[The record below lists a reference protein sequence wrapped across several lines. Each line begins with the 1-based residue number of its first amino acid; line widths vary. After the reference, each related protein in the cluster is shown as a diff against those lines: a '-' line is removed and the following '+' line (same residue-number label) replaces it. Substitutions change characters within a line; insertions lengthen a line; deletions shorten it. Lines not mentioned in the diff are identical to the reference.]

1 MNNKFK
7 NIIIGVLSVL
17 LIIAIIIIVVVVTKK
32 DNSVFSVK
40 GHVIAVGDGYVIL
53 ESNNKDYVVNN
64 LKGVY
69 NLEDE
74 LEIKYQNKDVDLN
87 ENPVL
92 IKKVIDEDLIKVKY
106 KDENKDSEIK
116 NDNHINNE
124 QIDSNN
130 NTIHNDIIKEDN
142 KFNNNKEI
150 INNTDN
156 SIKDNNLNNNVSK
169 SADQEVLGYFD
180 ALEKD
185 FNSSEIKN
193 SVKSGFITVVDFIFY
208 DGSIKGHTFKELSN
222 SAKLKVLK
230 MALYFDSKIE
240 KYFPDY
246 KETISSNTKKV
257 YTNVK
262 GKIVSSYL
270 NLTASVCSK
279 NDELCMSAK
288 NGFQELK
295 KNFGLTWDL
304 IKDIAGDGLHNI
316 KSWYEIWS
324 GK

>member
-32 DNSVFSVK
+32 DNSIFSVK

-92 IKKVIDEDLIKVKY
+92 IKKIIDEDLIKVKY

-124 QIDSNN
+124 QTDSNN
-130 NTIHNDIIKEDN
+130 NTIHND
-142 KFNNNKEI
+142 
-150 INNTDN
+150 
-156 SIKDNNLNNNVSK
+156 
-169 SADQEVLGYFD
+169 
-180 ALEKD
+180 
-185 FNSSEIKN
+185 
-193 SVKSGFITVVDFIFY
+193 
-208 DGSIKGHTFKELSN
+208 
-222 SAKLKVLK
+222 
-230 MALYFDSKIE
+230 M
-240 KYFPDY
+240 PR
-246 KETISSNTKKV
+246 
-257 YTNVK
+257 
-262 GKIVSSYL
+262 
-270 NLTASVCSK
+270 
-279 NDELCMSAK
+279 
-288 NGFQELK
+288 
-295 KNFGLTWDL
+295 
-304 IKDIAGDGLHNI
+304 
-316 KSWYEIWS
+316 
-324 GK
+324 

>member
-1 MNNKFK
+1 MNNKLK
-7 NIIIGVLSVL
+7 NIFIGVLIVL
-17 LIIAIIIIVVVVTKK
+17 LITAIIIIAVFVTKK
-32 DNSVFSVK
+32 DNSIFSVK
-40 GHVIAVGDGYVIL
+40 GYIIAVGDGYVIL
-53 ESNNKDYVVNN
+53 ESNNKDYVINN

-92 IKKVIDEDLIKVKY
+92 IKKVIDEDLIKVK
-106 KDENKDSEIK
+106 DENKDSEIK
-116 NDNHINNE
+116 NDNHIDNE
-124 QIDSNN
+124 QIGSNN
-130 NTIHNDIIKEDN
+130 NTIHNDIIKEDD
-142 KFNNNKEI
+142 KPNNNKES
-150 INNTDN
+150 INNIDN

-169 SADQEVLGYFD
+169 SVDQEVLGYFD
-180 ALEKD
+180 TLEKD

-295 KNFGLTWDL
+295 KNFGLTWNL
-304 IKDIAGDGLHNI
+304 IKDIAGEGLHNI